1 MDRSAGVARPPP
13 AAAAPAAL
21 AAAAAAA
28 VAVTAAP
35 SATAAVTAFAAIA
48 GGAPT
53 AATASTAEEVPK
65 RKRVNLTE
73 GQRRE
78 AIEELLRSSNK
89 GVLVRGDIKRVADSY
104 KCNPRQ
110 ISTVWK
116 RHEQQKANGVVVVD
130 LANRRKGRS
139 GRRGINLD
147 YLREALKTVPVESR
161 TSQRA
166 VAVAL
171 GIPHTTLHNN
181 LKKLGLKAAP
191 RCLKPLPMDTV
202 DDTRLVLLVV
212 VCGLMGLQMSTRT
225 YFRGVLAASI
235 PITVVGRTTRRDILV
250 QLCRNS
256 SACCMVPGICQRSSG
271 SRPERE
277 VACCSLKAC
286 CCTIMIRILF
296 L

>member
-1 MDRSAGVARPPP
+1 MSASMDRFAAAARPPP
-13 AAAAPAAL
+13 AAAAPAGL

-28 VAVTAAP
+28 AIAVTAVP
-35 SATAAVTAFAAIA
+35 RPTAAATTFAAIA

-53 AATASTAEEVPK
+53 AATACTAEEVPK
-65 RKRVNLTE
+65 RRRVNLTE

-78 AIEELLRSSNK
+78 AIEELLRNSNK

-181 LKKLGLKAAP
+181 LKKLGLKATP
-191 RCLKPLPMDTV
+191 RCLKPLPMDTA
-202 DDTRLVLLVV
+202 DETRLVLLLS
-212 VCGLMGLQMSTRT
+212 GYLWWRLQMST
-225 YFRGVLAASI
+225 
-235 PITVVGRTTRRDILV
+235 P
-250 QLCRNS
+250 
-256 SACCMVPGICQRSSG
+256 
-271 SRPERE
+271 
-277 VACCSLKAC
+277 
-286 CCTIMIRILF
+286 
-296 L
+296 